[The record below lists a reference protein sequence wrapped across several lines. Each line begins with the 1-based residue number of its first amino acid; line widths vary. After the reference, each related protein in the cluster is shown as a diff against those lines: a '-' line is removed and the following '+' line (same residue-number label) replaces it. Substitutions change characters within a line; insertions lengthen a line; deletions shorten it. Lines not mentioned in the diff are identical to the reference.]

1 MNGEHCNFDHSSSN
15 LERITTLNCCYHYKV
30 PLMLFLFSKRVT
42 ALNRFGSKFKPWP
55 RDHTLW
61 VGSIYSFTFLFCTIL
76 FWDLGDVSWIS
87 FVHKVY
93 GLKFGLMLCFAKGLS
108 DVLFDAQPS
117 FSVISNGAECI
128 LLSKKFY
135 REHATSRM
143 LTQLRRQVGFH
154 Y

>member
-1 MNGEHCNFDHSSSN
+1 M
-15 LERITTLNCCYHYKV
+15 
-30 PLMLFLFSKRVT
+30 FL
-42 ALNRFGSKFKPWP
+42 
-55 RDHTLW
+55 
-61 VGSIYSFTFLFCTIL
+61 
-76 FWDLGDVSWIS
+76 DLGDGSGIS

-135 REHATSRM
+135 REHATPKM
-143 LTQLRRQVGFH
+143 LTRLRREVVFQFEH
-154 Y
+154 IHAI